1 MNKSVGVG
9 LSNDPFLWGIDNIR
23 DNGFILANS
32 RQSNFLGQVIIDLFC
47 SYTYFFW
54 DMTFLLVSN
63 WNMTQ

>member
-9 LSNDPFLWGIDNIR
+9 LSNVPFLWGIDNIR

-63 WNMTQ
+63 WNMT

>member
-9 LSNDPFLWGIDNIR
+9 LSNVPFLWGIDNIR

-47 SYTYFFW
+47 SYTFFFW

-63 WNMTQ
+63 WNMT